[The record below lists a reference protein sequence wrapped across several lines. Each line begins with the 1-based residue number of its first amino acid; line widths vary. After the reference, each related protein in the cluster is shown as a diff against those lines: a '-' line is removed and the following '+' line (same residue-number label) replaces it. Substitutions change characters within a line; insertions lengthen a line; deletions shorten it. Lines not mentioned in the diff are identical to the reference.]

1 MMHMKQQLPTCWDDR
16 HVLPLLAVMV
26 LVLVSGGA
34 YMDLD
39 LAVDAESSLKPENIP
54 RTSNKLVH
62 LIPRMF

>member
-1 MMHMKQQLPTCWDDR
+1 
-16 HVLPLLAVMV
+16 MV